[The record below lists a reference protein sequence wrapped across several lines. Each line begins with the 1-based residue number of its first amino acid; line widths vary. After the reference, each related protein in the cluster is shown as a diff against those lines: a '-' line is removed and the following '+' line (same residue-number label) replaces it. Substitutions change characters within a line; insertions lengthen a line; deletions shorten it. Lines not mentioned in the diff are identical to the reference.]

1 MNKIY
6 KNLIKSF
13 LFGIVIIWGFLFIF
27 IELFKVYGKDATL
40 AIIGL
45 SIISTIIYCTYTII
59 DTIKEYCGK

>member
-13 LFGIVIIWGFLFIF
+13 LFGIVINFGFLFVFFNIMRF
-27 IELFKVYGKDATL
+27 NGHDGAMIT
-40 AIIGL
+40 IGI

>member
-13 LFGIVIIWGFLFIF
+13 LFGIVIIWGFLFMF
-27 IELFKVYGKDATL
+27 IELFRFYGKDAVL

-45 SIISTIIYCTYTII
+45 SIISTI
-59 DTIKEYCGK
+59 

>member
-6 KNLIKSF
+6 KNLIKAF
-13 LFGIVIIWGFLFIF
+13 LFGIVIIWGFLFMF
-27 IELFKVYGKDATL
+27 IEVFRFNGEDAVL

-59 DTIKEYCGK
+59 DTIKEYCRK

>member
-13 LFGIVIIWGFLFIF
+13 LFGIVIIWGFLFMF
-27 IELFKVYGKDATL
+27 IELFRFNGKDAIL

>member
-13 LFGIVIIWGFLFIF
+13 LFGIVIIWGFLFMF
-27 IELFKVYGKDATL
+27 IELFRFNGKDVAL
-40 AIIGL
+40 VIIGL